1 MGGKGRASKPGK
13 TATNKGAPTI
23 RDVAYRAG
31 VSPATVSNVLGGT
44 RGVRSD
50 SRALVIQA
58 ATALGYKSNHM
69 ASSLRRGNTR
79 TIGVVVPNLANEFFS
94 GLVTHWEAEAAKAGY
109 EILVVASEDD
119 IATETRRIQSV
130 IARRVDGILIAP
142 ALDTFGSPGGGFPK
156 YLPPTVLVDRGF
168 GHQKFDTVS
177 SDNLDAGYL
186 GTQHLIKLGHRDIAV
201 LTSADSHF
209 HLRKRVEG
217 YRKALAE
224 AGLSGRERLVIGG
237 RSVEACHDAIERE
250 LRRPD
255 RPTAIFATTFFSTL
269 GTIKAIHSLG
279 IAFPGDISLVAFEHS
294 EWMTAVRPYLTAVA
308 QQSEQLASQSWRVLM
323 ERIARPGAKRQR
335 VTIPV
340 HLSIRESA
348 QPSR

>member
-1 MGGKGRASKPGK
+1 MSGKGRVPKAGK
-13 TATNKGAPTI
+13 SAPTI
-23 RDVAYRAG
+23 RDVARRAG

-58 ATALGYKSNHM
+58 ADALGYKSNHT

-109 EILVVASEDD
+109 EILVVASEDNV
-119 IATETRRIQSV
+119 ATETRRIQSV
-130 IARRVDGILIAP
+130 IARRVDGLLIAP
-142 ALDTFGSPGGGFPK
+142 TLDAFGATAGFPAD
-156 YLPPTVLVDRGF
+156 LPPTVLVDRGF
-168 GHQKFDTVS
+168 GHRKFDTVS

-186 GTQHLIKLGHRDIAV
+186 GARHLIKLGHRDIAV
-201 LTSADSHF
+201 LTTADSHF

-224 AGLSGRERLVIGG
+224 AGLAGHERIVIGG
-237 RSVEACHDAIERE
+237 PSVEACRGAIEQE

-269 GTIKAIHSLG
+269 GAIKAIHSLDV
-279 IAFPGDISLVAFEHS
+279 AFPRDISLVAFEHS
-294 EWMTAVRPYLTAVA
+294 EWMTVFRPYLTAVA
-308 QQSEQLASQSWRVLM
+308 QQSEQLAGQSWRVLM
-323 ERIARPGAKRQR
+323 ERIGDPAAKRQR

-348 QPSR
+348 RPSA

>member
-1 MGGKGRASKPGK
+1 MKGRVPKPRKAAPSK
-13 TATNKGAPTI
+13 TAPTI
-23 RDVAYRAG
+23 HDVAHRAG

-58 ATALGYKSNHM
+58 AAVLGYKSNHM

-94 GLVTHWEAEAAKAGY
+94 ALVTHWEAEAAKAGY

-119 IATETRRIQSV
+119 VATEARRIQSV

-142 ALDTFGSPGGGFPK
+142 ALDAFGASSGFPK
-156 YLPPTVLVDRGF
+156 YLPPTVLVDRAF

-177 SDNLDAGYL
+177 SDNLDAGYV
-186 GTQHLIKLGHRDIAV
+186 GTRHLIQLGHRDIAV
-201 LTSADSHF
+201 LTSADSHY
-209 HLRKRVEG
+209 HLRNRVDG
-217 YRKALAE
+217 YRKALSE
-224 AGLSGRERLVIGG
+224 AGLAGRERLVIGG
-237 RSVEACHDAIERE
+237 RSVEACRAVIERE

-279 IAFPGDISLVAFEHS
+279 IAFPCDISLVAFEHS

-308 QQSEQLASQSWRVLM
+308 QQSEQLAGQSWRVLM
-323 ERIARPGAKRQR
+323 ERIARPAAKRQR
-335 VTIPV
+335 ITIPV

-348 QPSR
+348 RPSP